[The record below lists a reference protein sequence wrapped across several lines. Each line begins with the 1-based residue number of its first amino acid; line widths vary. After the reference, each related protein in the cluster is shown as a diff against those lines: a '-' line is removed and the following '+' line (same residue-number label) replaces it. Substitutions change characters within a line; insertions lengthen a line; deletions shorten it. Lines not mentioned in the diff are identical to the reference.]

1 MKVRVSV
8 YLALALVMTIVFPW
22 MRQLSF
28 GDYLPDAWLLLLLLA
43 VPTPMP
49 HSVRKP
55 IILALCFAILRSS
68 VALCSP
74 IASCASLLAALMVR
88 ESLTRL
94 LSDSLFVYRFS
105 SAVLSAVPMALID
118 MSVASQ
124 HHTQLSYTTCAW
136 RVLLTG
142 FIVAVVKRRSSNSMF
157 GGTN

>member
-1 MKVRVSV
+1 MSV
-8 YLALALVMTIVFPW
+8 YLALALVITIVFPW

-49 HSVRKP
+49 HVARKP
-55 IILALCFAILRSS
+55 IILALCFALLRSS
-68 VALCSP
+68 VALASP

-88 ESLTRL
+88 ETLTRF

-105 SAVLSAVPMALID
+105 CAVLSAVPMALID
-118 MSVASQ
+118 ISIASQ
-124 HHTQLSYTTCAW
+124 HQVELSYTTCAW

-142 FIVAVVKRRSSNSMF
+142 FIVALVKRRSSNSMF
-157 GGTN
+157 GSKS

>member
-1 MKVRVSV
+1 MKVRMSV
-8 YLALALVMTIVFPW
+8 YLALAMVITIVFPW

-49 HSVRKP
+49 HSARKP
-55 IILALCFAILRSS
+55 IILALCLALLRSS

-105 SAVLSAVPMALID
+105 CAVLSAVPMALID
-118 MSVASQ
+118 ISIASQ
-124 HHTQLSYTTCAW
+124 HQIELSYTTCTW

-142 FIVAVVKRRSSNSMF
+142 FIVALVKRRSSNPMF
-157 GGTN
+157 GGKG

>member
-1 MKVRVSV
+1 MKVRMSV
-8 YLALALVMTIVFPW
+8 YLALAMVITIVFPW

-49 HSVRKP
+49 HSARKP
-55 IILALCFAILRSS
+55 IILAMCLALLRSS

-74 IASCASLLAALMVR
+74 IASCASLLSALIVR

-105 SAVLSAVPMALID
+105 CAVLSAVPMALID
-118 MSVASQ
+118 ISIASQ
-124 HHTQLSYTTCAW
+124 HQIELSYTTCAW

-142 FIVAVVKRRSSNSMF
+142 FIVALVKRRSSNPMF
-157 GGTN
+157 GGKS

>member
-1 MKVRVSV
+1 MKVRMSV
-8 YLALALVMTIVFPW
+8 YLALAMVITIVFPW

-49 HSVRKP
+49 HSARKP
-55 IILALCFAILRSS
+55 IILALCLALLRSS

-74 IASCASLLAALMVR
+74 IASCASLLSALMVR

-94 LSDSLFVYRFS
+94 LSDSLFIYRFS
-105 SAVLSAVPMALID
+105 CAVLSAVPMALID
-118 MSVASQ
+118 ISIASQ
-124 HHTQLSYTTCAW
+124 HQIELSYTTCAW

-142 FIVAVVKRRSSNSMF
+142 FIVALVKRRSSNPMF
-157 GGTN
+157 GGKS

>member
-1 MKVRVSV
+1 MKVRMSV
-8 YLALALVMTIVFPW
+8 YLALALVLTIVFPW

-49 HSVRKP
+49 HSARKP
-55 IILALCFAILRSS
+55 IILALCLALLRSS

-74 IASCASLLAALMVR
+74 IASCASLLSALMVR

-94 LSDSLFVYRFS
+94 LSDSLFIYRFS
-105 SAVLSAVPMALID
+105 CAVLSAVPMALID
-118 MSVASQ
+118 ISIASQ
-124 HHTQLSYTTCAW
+124 HQIELSYTTCAW

-142 FIVAVVKRRSSNSMF
+142 FIVALVKRRSSNPMF
-157 GGTN
+157 GGKS

>member
-1 MKVRVSV
+1 MKVRMSV
-8 YLALALVMTIVFPW
+8 YLALAMVITIVFPW

-49 HSVRKP
+49 HSARKP
-55 IILALCFAILRSS
+55 IILALCLALLRSS

-74 IASCASLLAALMVR
+74 IASCASLLSALMVR

-94 LSDSLFVYRFS
+94 LSDSLFIYRFS
-105 SAVLSAVPMALID
+105 CAVLSAVPMALID
-118 MSVASQ
+118 ISIASQ
-124 HHTQLSYTTCAW
+124 HQIELSYTTCTW

-142 FIVAVVKRRSSNSMF
+142 FIVALVKRRSSNPMF
-157 GGTN
+157 GGKG

>member
-1 MKVRVSV
+1 MSV
-8 YLALALVMTIVFPW
+8 YLALAMVITIVFPW

-49 HSVRKP
+49 HSARKP
-55 IILALCFAILRSS
+55 IILAMCLALLRSS

-74 IASCASLLAALMVR
+74 IASCASLLSALMVR

-105 SAVLSAVPMALID
+105 CAVLSAVPMALID
-118 MSVASQ
+118 ISIASQ
-124 HHTQLSYTTCAW
+124 HQIELSYTTCAW

-142 FIVAVVKRRSSNSMF
+142 FIVALVKRRSSNPMF
-157 GGTN
+157 GGKS

>member
-1 MKVRVSV
+1 MKVRMSV
-8 YLALALVMTIVFPW
+8 YLALAMVITIVFPW

-49 HSVRKP
+49 HSARKP
-55 IILALCFAILRSS
+55 IILALCLALLRSS

-94 LSDSLFVYRFS
+94 LSDSLFIYRFS
-105 SAVLSAVPMALID
+105 CAVLSAVPMALID
-118 MSVASQ
+118 ISIASQ
-124 HHTQLSYTTCAW
+124 HQIELSYTTCAW

-142 FIVAVVKRRSSNSMF
+142 FIVALVKRRSSNPMF
-157 GGTN
+157 GGKS

>member
-1 MKVRVSV
+1 MKVRMSV
-8 YLALALVMTIVFPW
+8 YLALALVITIVFPW

-49 HSVRKP
+49 HVARKP
-55 IILALCFAILRSS
+55 IILALCFALLRSS
-68 VALCSP
+68 VALSSP

-88 ESLTRL
+88 ETLTRF

-105 SAVLSAVPMALID
+105 CAVLSAVPMALID
-118 MSVASQ
+118 ISIASQ
-124 HHTQLSYTTCAW
+124 HQVELSYTTCAW

-142 FIVAVVKRRSSNSMF
+142 FIVALVKRRSSNSMF
-157 GGTN
+157 GSKS

>member
-1 MKVRVSV
+1 MKVRMSV
-8 YLALALVMTIVFPW
+8 YLALAMVITIVFPW

-49 HSVRKP
+49 HSARKP
-55 IILALCFAILRSS
+55 IILALCLALLRSS

-74 IASCASLLAALMVR
+74 IASCASLLSALMVR

-105 SAVLSAVPMALID
+105 CAVLSAVPMALID
-118 MSVASQ
+118 ISIASQ
-124 HHTQLSYTTCAW
+124 HQIELSYTTCAW

-142 FIVAVVKRRSSNSMF
+142 FIVALVKRRSSNPMF
-157 GGTN
+157 GGKS

>member
-1 MKVRVSV
+1 MKVRMSV
-8 YLALALVMTIVFPW
+8 YLALAMVITIVFPW

-49 HSVRKP
+49 HSARKP
-55 IILALCFAILRSS
+55 IILALCLALLRSS

-74 IASCASLLAALMVR
+74 IASCASLLSALMVR

-94 LSDSLFVYRFS
+94 LSDSLFIYRFS
-105 SAVLSAVPMALID
+105 CAVLAAVPMALID
-118 MSVASQ
+118 ISIASQ
-124 HHTQLSYTTCAW
+124 HQIELSYTTCAW

-142 FIVAVVKRRSSNSMF
+142 FIVALVKRRSSNPMF
-157 GGTN
+157 GGKS

>member
-1 MKVRVSV
+1 MVI
-8 YLALALVMTIVFPW
+8 TIVFPW

-49 HSVRKP
+49 HSARKP
-55 IILALCFAILRSS
+55 IILALCLALLRSS

-74 IASCASLLAALMVR
+74 IASCASLLSALMVR

-105 SAVLSAVPMALID
+105 CAVLSAVPMALID
-118 MSVASQ
+118 ISIASQ
-124 HHTQLSYTTCAW
+124 HQIELSYTTCAW

-142 FIVAVVKRRSSNSMF
+142 FIVALVKRRSSNPMF
-157 GGTN
+157 GGKS

>member
-1 MKVRVSV
+1 MKVRMSV
-8 YLALALVMTIVFPW
+8 YLALALVITTVFPW
-22 MRQLSF
+22 MRQLAV

-49 HSVRKP
+49 HSARKP
-55 IILALCFAILRSS
+55 IILALCLALLRSS

-94 LSDSLFVYRFS
+94 LSDSLFIYRFS
-105 SAVLSAVPMALID
+105 CAVLSAVPMALID
-118 MSVASQ
+118 ISIASQ
-124 HHTQLSYTTCAW
+124 HQIELSYTTCAW

-142 FIVAVVKRRSSNSMF
+142 FIVALVKRRSSNPMF
-157 GGTN
+157 GGKS